1 LVFLPGH
8 WGLLDRDGITT
19 GDWVSLS
26 WPVLLGTV
34 LALIGARTLR
44 PWPIPP
50 GDLLALITPRPETV
64 TRIGVPATRAF
75 TFVLGWL
82 DPARILSRHR
92 PSDFLRPDRLWQR
105 EVALA
110 YAALLA
116 LLLAATLL

>member
-1 LVFLPGH
+1 
-8 WGLLDRDGITT
+8 
-19 GDWVSLS
+19 
-26 WPVLLGTV
+26 VLLGTA

-50 GDLLALITPRPETV
+50 GDLLVLITPRPQTV
-64 TRIGVPATRAF
+64 RRIRAPLARALNV
-75 TFVLGWL
+75 VLGWL
-82 DPARILSRHR
+82 DPARILARHR

-110 YAALLA
+110 YAALLV